1 MESDT
6 PFRNG
11 ILSAA
16 RLPVP
21 PRPDKFREVS
31 QFAAA
36 DVEEPLSAIMGT
48 PCKVPAFS
56 LHLNEMCRP
65 ERGAVLR
72 KTCARRTFQY
82 LFAEATMRPYIIM
95 KSLKEGIIS
104 KEIFDRFNV
113 KRQKALAI

>member
-21 PRPDKFREVS
+21 PRP
-31 QFAAA
+31 